1 MLSRG
6 QKLAYGM
13 ARFGSTIFLSIFTFA
28 SFYVYWD
35 IFKLD
40 PMLAGWINAAGKI
53 TILVAGTVMGYVSDS
68 IWTRLG
74 KRKPF
79 IITGSPLLAV
89 SGILYFVPDIFID
102 ITNKTLLFYWGLAF
116 NSLFHFFYGY
126 LLTPYQAW
134 MPEITEPPERIDI
147 SAIQNVSNILGNVV
161 GIIMSFMIPSLIK
174 QQGSFLMAM
183 ITFAAIE
190 VAFYIPSALFIP
202 VEKKT
207 VLRPNIL
214 RDLKNILSFREFIY
228 WEGVRGMMS
237 VAETLISALIIAYV
251 SKVVGVGET
260 IAAVSFGVILLVFI
274 AGFFKYWGG
283 LAKKI
288 GKGPALIRANIVL
301 IAGLMLAPLAGLIE
315 DTMIRW
321 ILGYLS
327 VAIGAIGLSAYE
339 LFPYAV
345 IADLAHWD
353 QLRTGENRAGLYTGF
368 ENIPINLFQSMAF
381 LLIGFIT
388 SLPQMLG
395 KDYTVGLLIWGP
407 IASVFVFA
415 AIFLLKRTNI
425 DPFLKK

>member
-1 MLSRG
+1 MLSRA
-6 QKLAYGM
+6 QKLAYGS

-40 PMLAGWINAAGKI
+40 PVATGWINAVGKI
-53 TILVAGTVMGYVSDS
+53 TILISGSVMGYVSDS

-79 IITGSPLLAV
+79 IVTGSPLLAL
-89 SGILYFVPDIFID
+89 SGILYFVPYLFIN
-102 ITNKTLLFYWGLAF
+102 IANKTALFYWGLAF

-134 MPEITEPPERIDI
+134 MPEITEPHERIDV

-161 GIIMSFMIPSLIK
+161 GIVMSFMIPSLIK
-174 QQGSFLMAM
+174 QQGSFLAAMA
-183 ITFAAIE
+183 TFAAIE
-190 VAFYIPSALFIP
+190 VAFYIPSAVFIP
-202 VEKKT
+202 VEERS
-207 VLRPNIL
+207 VLRPNVI
-214 RDLKNILSFREFIY
+214 RDLKKILSFREFMY
-228 WEGVRGMMS
+228 WEGVRGVMS
-237 VAETLISALIIAYV
+237 ATETLISALIIAFV

-260 IAAVSFGVILLVFI
+260 VAAVSFGVILLVFI

-283 LAKKI
+283 LAKRI
-288 GKGPALIRANIVL
+288 GKGPALIRASVVL
-301 IAGLMLAPLAGLIE
+301 IAGLLLAPIAGLIE
-315 DTMIRW
+315 DTVMRW
-321 ILGYLS
+321 IWGYVS

-353 QLRTGENRAGLYTGF
+353 QLRTGEDRAGLYTGF
-368 ENIPINLFQSMAF
+368 ENIPINLFQSFAYV
-381 LLIGFIT
+381 LTGFIT
-388 SLPQMLG
+388 SLPPMFD
-395 KDYTVGLLIWGP
+395 KEYTVGLLIWGP
-407 IASVFVFA
+407 IAAVFTSI
-415 AIFLLKRTNI
+415 AILLLKRTNI